1 MGRAPPPPIV
11 TTPMKKIKCT
21 VMINAHHSPLQ
32 ARKKHDSQQHPAP
45 AVRASPGKRCRQLD
59 LTVYPEL
66 EEEMDKMEDFFQMEH
81 NLHRKGG
88 HLHPETWRK
97 VRMHILSESICMPMC
112 LTLVRW
118 HSV

>member
-1 MGRAPPPPIV
+1 
-11 TTPMKKIKCT
+11 
-21 VMINAHHSPLQ
+21 
-32 ARKKHDSQQHPAP
+32 
-45 AVRASPGKRCRQLD
+45 
-59 LTVYPEL
+59 
-66 EEEMDKMEDFFQMEH
+66 MDKMEDFFQMEH

-118 HSV
+118 HSVQSEGVYIYIYIYIWVVTMASHLDHPSVFAVCGQSR